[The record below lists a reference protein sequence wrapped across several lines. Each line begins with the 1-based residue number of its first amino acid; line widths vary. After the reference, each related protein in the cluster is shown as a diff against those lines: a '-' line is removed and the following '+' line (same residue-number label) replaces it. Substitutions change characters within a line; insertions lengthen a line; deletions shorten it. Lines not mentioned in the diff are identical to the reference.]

1 MSDSWINRLVVA
13 GPAADVKAF
22 ARAAS
27 GFRPPEFDSPSDKSV
42 KTPLSF
48 EALYQSLP
56 AKARKNIGE
65 IEDEPADLVSE
76 RLVTGKKRNGK
87 KSYGFMLTRY
97 EPDLLLTEVSKLFP
111 RLYFILGWVSPSVDE
126 AVSKFIRNG
135 RAKRYSIPDKR
146 REEIRTSKYKEW
158 GEDCFEADIEADWD
172 MLDDVVKHWDKI
184 LTGLKGT
191 QRKRTA
197 RSNRPP

>member
-65 IEDEPADLVSE
+65 IEDEPADLISE
-76 RLVTGKKRNGK
+76 RLVIKKNRTGEKIYKFVL
-87 KSYGFMLTRY
+87 SSY

-111 RLYFILGWVSPSVDE
+111 CLCFILGWVAPNVDE
-126 AVSKFIRNG
+126 AASKLIRNG
-135 RAKRYSIPDKR
+135 TVKQYRMPGNQRSRIRA
-146 REEIRTSKYKEW
+146 SKYKEW
-158 GEDCFEADIEADWD
+158 GEDCLEADIEADWD
-172 MLDDVVKHWDKI
+172 MLDEVVKHWDEM
-184 LTGLKGT
+184 LTSLEVAK
-191 QRKRTA
+191 RKRMRRQK
-197 RSNRPP
+197 RS